1 MKLFATETEGK
12 EKRIR
17 RLRKYSL
24 LSLPFIVLMS
34 CWFSWLPQHAW
45 WRINWGEEKIGNSL
59 RRFKIWTVSK
69 TYNSGRFYKI
79 VYSWKA
85 LDEGDLSFIGGEIVL
100 LKPLLSVDEKEK
112 GRLYGRSSG
121 QEERFPNIGGL
132 LIVRSTHR
140 GILNRKSLGCLG
152 DHHKRSLLIIRKLIV
167 LCSSIFS
174 IVHMFVYVN
183 ISYVKCKVNCI
194 LFQITICAGV
204 GGGRVSSILI

>member
-1 MKLFATETEGK
+1 MLE
-12 EKRIR
+12 
-17 RLRKYSL
+17 
-24 LSLPFIVLMS
+24 
-34 CWFSWLPQHAW
+34 
-45 WRINWGEEKIGNSL
+45 
-59 RRFKIWTVSK
+59 
-69 TYNSGRFYKI
+69 
-79 VYSWKA
+79 
-85 LDEGDLSFIGGEIVL
+85 
-100 LKPLLSVDEKEK
+100 PLLSVDEKEK

-204 GGGRVSSILI
+204 DGGRVFLFSIVKKVTRQRGSDRGSACPVNLIEVGLCQQHQPLVKLTRATFREISA